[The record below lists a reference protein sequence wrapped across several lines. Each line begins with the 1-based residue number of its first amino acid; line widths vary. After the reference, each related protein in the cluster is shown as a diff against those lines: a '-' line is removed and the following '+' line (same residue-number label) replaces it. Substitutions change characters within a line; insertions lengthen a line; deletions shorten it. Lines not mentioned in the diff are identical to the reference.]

1 MEMKIKFIVAL
12 IFFGCYPFMMQSQIS
27 VNNVFGKVVDKA
39 GKGISY
45 ANVILY
51 SLPDSMQVCGVS
63 TKTDGSFLI
72 KTGNQKSSFIEITR
86 IGYKKKDINVA
97 GSDVGVIQLEQDV
110 NVLNGVTVTNN
121 NETMRLQ
128 NGKLV
133 IDVANSALSRENN
146 PLDVLRKLPGMMMKN
161 DDLVTI
167 TGGKPEFYINGR
179 KVHSINEVKQL
190 EVKNIKEVTINNS
203 PGAEYGADVSTVI
216 EIKTFKSNKGLS
228 MQLDG
233 NIDKNHKWSYGEAIK
248 TDYNTG
254 KLDLFGTFGYNK
266 YRKKTSQPNKN
277 IISANDTTW
286 NDSTAMMTTYNIDYY
301 TWSTGINYDIND
313 KQSIGIMYDGYL
325 AARTDGA
332 PYTSDIS
339 ANEVPYADIK
349 GTSLLKN
356 TERQHHIN
364 TYYTGKLGKFA
375 LNIYGDYA
383 NSYMHRNQTVSE
395 SSSKYGQTKTDI
407 SNFSNYNVYAINP
420 KATYSFDE
428 KHQLKFGIDLSLVRG
443 NNNLDYSN
451 NYVPNSKSKT
461 NEGKTAEYISYSF
474 NNKAFSFD
482 AGLRYEYVK
491 YKYDDLNESK
501 NDINKTYHNLFPD
514 LEFTYKCKAI
524 SQSLSYRV
532 STTRPMFDQLN
543 NMSYYTNRF
552 NYLVGN
558 PTLMPQLT
566 HQFKY
571 SFVYGFL
578 YYSLEYDYIKD
589 CISNYF
595 TNSNGVLI
603 STWKNYPKVQQ
614 IVSTLSLQ
622 HKFKFFEPIFNMTFD
637 KNIQSFE
644 YMDKKI
650 YATKP
655 IISIDSNNNFYLPY
669 DFIIDLEYQYTGK
682 GNSLFFTFYPY
693 SAINFSVSKS
703 IMKGNLNISL
713 QANDMFRKNIYT
725 CYGGIGNVYF
735 WQSDDEDMRSL
746 SLHLTWRFNNYKKRY
761 KVENAATDEINRL

>member
-1 MEMKIKFIVAL
+1 MKIKFIVAL
-12 IFFGCYPFMMQSQIS
+12 IFFGCYPFMMQSQVQ
-27 VNNVFGKVVDKA
+27 VNGVFGKVVDKV

-45 ANVILY
+45 VNVILY
-51 SLPDSMQVCGVS
+51 SLPDSIQVCGVS
-63 TKTDGSFLI
+63 TKTDGNFLI
-72 KTGNQKSSFIEITR
+72 KTKNQKSSFIEITR
-86 IGYKKKDINVA
+86 MGYKKKDINV
-97 GSDVGVIQLEQDV
+97 VGNDMGIIQLEQDV
-110 NVLNGVTVTNN
+110 NVLNDVTVTNN
-121 NETMRLQ
+121 KETMKLQ

-133 IDVANSALSRENN
+133 IDVANSALSKENN
-146 PLDVLRKLPGMMMKN
+146 PLDVLRKLPGMIMKN

-216 EIKTFKSNKGLS
+216 EIKTFKRDKGLS
-228 MQLDG
+228 LQLDG
-233 NIDKNHKWSYGEAIK
+233 NIDRCHKWSYGEAIK

-254 KLDLFGTFGYNK
+254 TLDLFGTLGYNK
-266 YRKKTSQPNKN
+266 YRRKTNQPSKD
-277 IISANDTTW
+277 IISTNDTIW
-286 NDSTAMMTTYNIDYY
+286 NDSTNMKTIYNINYY
-301 TWSTGINYDIND
+301 TWSAGTNYDISD

-325 AARTDGA
+325 VARTDGA
-332 PYTSDIS
+332 PYTSDILENG
-339 ANEVPYADIK
+339 APYVDIK
-349 GTSLLKN
+349 GASLLRN

-364 TYYTGKLGKFA
+364 TYYTGKFGKLA

-395 SSSKYGQTKTDI
+395 SSSRYGQTNTDI
-407 SNFSNYNVYAINP
+407 SNTSNYNVYAINP
-420 KATYSFDE
+420 KATYSFND

-443 NNNLDYSN
+443 NNNLAYSN

-491 YKYDDLNESK
+491 YKYDDLVESK

-514 LEFTYKCKAI
+514 LEFTYKNKAI

-552 NYLVGN
+552 SYLVGN
-558 PTLMPQLT
+558 PTLIPQIS

-571 SFVYGFL
+571 SFVYGFI

-589 CISNYF
+589 CINNYF

-614 IVSTLSLQ
+614 VVSTLSLQ
-622 HKFKFFEPIFNMTFD
+622 HKFKFFEPIFNLTFD
-637 KNIQSFE
+637 KNFQSIE
-644 YMDKKI
+644 YLNKKI
-650 YATKP
+650 NATRP
-655 IISIDSNNNFYLPY
+655 CIFVDSNNNFYLPD
-669 DFIIDLEYQYTGK
+669 DFIIDAEYQYTGK
-682 GNSLFFTFYPY
+682 GNSSFFTFYPY
-693 SAINFSVSKS
+693 SALNISVSKS
-703 IMKGNLNISL
+703 FMKGNMNISL
-713 QANDMFRKNIYT
+713 QANDIFRKNIYT
-725 CYGGIGNVYF
+725 CDGGIGNVYF
-735 WQSDDEDMRSL
+735 WQKDDEDSRTL
-746 SLHLTWRFNNYKKRY
+746 SLHLTWRFNDYKKKY
-761 KVENAATDEINRL
+761 KGESAATDEINRL